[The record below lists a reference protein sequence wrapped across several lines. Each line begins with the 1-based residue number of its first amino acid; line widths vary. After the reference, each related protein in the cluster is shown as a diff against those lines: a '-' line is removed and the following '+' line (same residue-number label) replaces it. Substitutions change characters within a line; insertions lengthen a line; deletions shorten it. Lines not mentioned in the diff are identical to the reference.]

1 MPTTYVLQFGN
12 SRSFRYRAVSVHCI
26 QRIVPIIC
34 IVKVI
39 CKFLMSRFVRNVG
52 HASHFDTVSC
62 LLLVFV
68 LECVLVEIDRL
79 WAIILRCGL
88 LLVYELIANTLKAT
102 ITNVL
107 SGQ

>member
-1 MPTTYVLQFGN
+1 MQFGD
-12 SRSFRYRAVSVHCI
+12 SRTFSYRTVSAHRI
-26 QRIVPIIC
+26 QRVVPIIC

-39 CKFLMSRFVRNVG
+39 CKFLMPRFVRNIG
-52 HASHFDTVSC
+52 HASHFHTVSC

-88 LLVYELIANTLKAT
+88 LLVCKLIVNTLKAT
-102 ITNVL
+102 TANVL
-107 SGQ
+107 SG